1 AITGRHAV
9 ESPAAPP
16 PAPPS
21 GVTRLL
27 ARGFLFTVLA
37 VREETGPRATGFA
50 RHFRRMRH
58 LAHLHGLAPATEA
71 VDRSALRRVS
81 LDRDDPGVDAI
92 LRQALRAAVDGLGT
106 GRRPVLDEL
115 AVQAA
120 TLAAGIALAAM
131 AVQRAGRHRI
141 DAEALTGGIADA
153 AHLGYAD
160 SGALAAL
167 LPSLA
172 GGVDALR
179 LVEGWLTAR

>member
-1 AITGRHAV
+1 
-9 ESPAAPP
+9 
-16 PAPPS
+16 
-21 GVTRLL
+21 
-27 ARGFLFTVLA
+27 
-37 VREETGPRATGFA
+37 
-50 RHFRRMRH
+50 MRQ

-81 LDRDDPGVDAI
+81 LDHDDPGVDAI

-115 AVQAA
+115 AVQTA
-120 TLAAGIALAAM
+120 TLTAGIALAAM
-131 AVQRAGRHRI
+131 ATQRAGRDRI
-141 DAEALTGGIADA
+141 GDDALAGGIADA

-160 SGALAAL
+160 SGALGAL

-179 LVEGWLTAR
+179 LVGQWLTRR